1 VVFRVAVLSVDNRL
15 VYLLANPS
23 TSFDFPEADWTKVAV
38 RAGQRASQTS

>member
-1 VVFRVAVLSVDNRL
+1 MVFRVAVLSVDTRL

-23 TSFDFPEADWTKVAV
+23 TSFDFSDSDWAKVAV